1 MPGSVKP
8 IPEGYHTVTP
18 YLVVS
23 NAAEALE
30 FYAKAFGAK
39 EKVRMPGPDG
49 RIMHA
54 EFQIGDSMIMMGE
67 ENPQSKSPQ
76 TLGGSPVSIFLYVE
90 DVNSLFNQA
99 VNAGARGE
107 MPPQDMFWGDRCG
120 NIVDQDGYKWMIS
133 THIAEPTPQEMKRKM
148 KEQMSAMAAA
158 AASGS

>member
-107 MPPQDMFWGDRCG
+107 MPPQDMFWGDRFG
-120 NIVDQDGYKWMIS
+120 TLTDPFGHHWALA
-133 THIAEPTPQEMKRKM
+133 THVEDVSLEEMQRRQEAFYAHAR
-148 KEQMSAMAAA
+148 QSA
-158 AASGS
+158 GQGT